1 MKSNLLNCVIIVFIF
16 LHLFLPMS
24 LWAVEIAPRIS
35 DREIIEKLAV
45 LEEGQKALRT
55 EMKSGQEA
63 LRTEM
68 KSGQET
74 LSIRL
79 SDLRAE
85 MKSGQDALNK
95 RLDDSNNT
103 MLVFFGSL
111 ITLIVALFGYIAWDR
126 RTMVKPV
133 IEQVNR
139 LERKVLN
146 DLDLEHSDGSLLR
159 RQLEALR
166 QYGRKNPE
174 FAEILRGLAL
184 L

>member
-1 MKSNLLNCVIIVFIF
+1 MKSNLLNCMMVVCIF

-45 LEEGQKALRT
+45 LEGGQKTLRAEMKLGQDALRA

-63 LRTEM
+63 LN
-68 KSGQET
+68 K
-74 LSIRL
+74 RL
-79 SDLRAE
+79 D
-85 MKSGQDALNK
+85 DLNK
-95 RLDDSNNT
+95 RQDDSNNT
-103 MLVFFGSL
+103 MLVRFGSL
-111 ITLIVALFGYIAWDR
+111 ITLVVGLFGYIAWDR

-166 QYGRKNPE
+166 QYGGKNPE